1 MHMGLSQYMVLL
13 IVDPCKVFWWLSGSS
28 TGLQPEQSFQ
38 KMWIIFGKLCILLK
52 LSNDLRWWL
61 IWQNYKQVTQISWSD
76 ASFLLKGFFFLAI
89 LAKYGNFN
97 NFLANES
104 FGCKPIRASKS
115 HPETQNSSNIKWTI
129 YCDMPNFKNSHQDSK
144 WGHSN
149 VITLYR
155 LLITTLYI

>member
-1 MHMGLSQYMVLL
+1 MSDIKHCITLTPIWIVL
-13 IVDPCKVFWWLSGSS
+13 IVDPCKVFGWLSGSS

-129 YCDMPNFKNSHQDSK
+129 YCDMPNFINSHQDSK
-144 WGHSN
+144 WGHKN
-149 VITLYR
+149 VIDCFYW
-155 LLITTLYI
+155 